1 MVSKSR
7 IARLPGDPAVR
18 PPVMGRARRVAVLL
32 ALALPI
38 GLCACS
44 STFSS
49 LPTQLGGMPADTP
62 QTSAAPAAYPAVH
75 DMPPPRQNAVLTE
88 AEQKQA
94 ESELAALRERQAKQ
108 IDAKQPGPAPNQ

>member
-1 MVSKSR
+1 VF
-7 IARLPGDPAVR
+7 
-18 PPVMGRARRVAVLL
+18 L
-32 ALALPI
+32 ALALPV
-38 GLCACS
+38 GLGACS

-75 DMPPPRQNAVLTE
+75 DMPPPRQNTVLTE

-94 ESELAALRERQAKQ
+94 ESELTALRERQAKQ
-108 IDAKQPGPAPNQ
+108 LGPPAKDQ